1 MKRFISVMAG
11 AALALSGSLVLAAT
25 PLPPEL
31 GGGGYVPPDAT
42 ANKVEQGVAKN
53 LTKLAAAVTKCHQ
66 KGVGNQFKAKPS
78 GVAACTSAAV
88 GKYNA
93 GTAKL
98 GGVPCIDGPTQ
109 VSTGTTVAGLVPAFD
124 PTLWCDGSVALD
136 GEMGGGFVPTD
147 STVNKTEQSV
157 SKILIKHV
165 GAVSKCA
172 LKAVGNLFKGKPD
185 GYTACEAAA
194 RTKADASVAK
204 IQAAINALNPGDCLK
219 GANAPSAP
227 GPNNDLLD
235 VVTGLTLS
243 FNGTI
248 FCASPSGAFLN

>member
-1 MKRFISVMAG
+1 MKRFMSVMAG
-11 AALALSGSLVLAAT
+11 AALALSGSLALAAT
-25 PLPPEL
+25 PLPASL
-31 GGGGYVPPDAT
+31 GGNGFVPPDAT
-42 ANKVEQGVAKN
+42 SNKVEQGVAKN

-66 KGVGNQFKAKPS
+66 KGVGNQLKNKPS
-78 GVAACTSAAV
+78 GVAACDSAAL

-98 GGVPCIDGPTQ
+98 TGVPCIDPPTQ
-109 VSTGTTVAGLVPAFD
+109 QSTGVNVAGLVPSFD
-124 PTLWCDGSVALD
+124 PTLWCDGSTPLD
-136 GEMGGGFVPTD
+136 GEMGGGFVPAD

-172 LKAVGNLFKGKPD
+172 LKGVGNLFKNKPD
-185 GYTACEAAA
+185 GAQACIDAA
-194 RTKADASVAK
+194 RAKADASVAK
-204 IQAAINALNPGDCLK
+204 IQSAINALTPSNCLK
-219 GANAPSAP
+219 AENAPS
-227 GPNNDLLD
+227 GLLD
-235 VVTGLTLS
+235 VVTALTLS

>member
-11 AALALSGSLVLAAT
+11 AAVALSGSLALAAT
-25 PLPPEL
+25 PLPPSL

-66 KGVGNQFKAKPS
+66 KGVGNVMKAKPA
-78 GVAACTSAAV
+78 GVATCTSAAQ

-93 GTAKL
+93 TAAKL
-98 GGVPCIDGPTQ
+98 SGVPCIDAAAQ
-109 VSTGTTVAGLVPAFD
+109 ASLGTTVGGLVPSFD
-124 PTLWCDGSVALD
+124 PVLWCDGSVAL
-136 GEMGGGFVPTD
+136 GPEFGGGGPQGFVPD
-147 STVNKTEQSV
+147 AADNKTEQAV

-172 LKAVGNLFKGKPD
+172 LKGVGNLFKAKPD
-185 GYTACEAAA
+185 GAQACIDAA
-194 RTKADASVAK
+194 RLKANASVAK
-204 IQAAINALNPGDCLK
+204 IQAAINGLTPSDCLK
-219 GANAPSAP
+219 MGNAPDPA
-227 GPNNDLLD
+227 LLD
-235 VVTGLTLS
+235 LVTQLTLS
-243 FNGTI
+243 FNGSI

>member
-11 AALALSGSLVLAAT
+11 AAVALSGSLVLAAT
-25 PLPPEL
+25 PLPPSL
-31 GGGGYVPPDAT
+31 GGAGYVPPDAT

-66 KGVGNQFKAKPS
+66 KGVGNQIKAKPS
-78 GVAACTSAAV
+78 GVTACDNAAI

-93 GTAKL
+93 GITKL
-98 GGVPCIDGPTQ
+98 QGVPCIDTASQTNVG
-109 VSTGTTVAGLVPAFD
+109 VTVAGLVPSFD
-124 PTLWCDGSVALD
+124 PVLWCDGVTPLD
-136 GEMGGGFVPTD
+136 GEMGGGFIPD
-147 STVNKTEQSV
+147 AADNKTEQGV

-172 LKAVGNLFKGKPD
+172 LKGVGNLFKGKPD
-185 GYTACEAAA
+185 GAQACIDAA
-194 RTKADASVAK
+194 RVKANASVAK
-204 IQAAINALNPGDCLK
+204 LQTAINGLTPADCLK
-219 GANAPSAP
+219 MSNS
-227 GPNNDLLD
+227 PNPDLLD
-235 VVTGLTLS
+235 LVTALTLS